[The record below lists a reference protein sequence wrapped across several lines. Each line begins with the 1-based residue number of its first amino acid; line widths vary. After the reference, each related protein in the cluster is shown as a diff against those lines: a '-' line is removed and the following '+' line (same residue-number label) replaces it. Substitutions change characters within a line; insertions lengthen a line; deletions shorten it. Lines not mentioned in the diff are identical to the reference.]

1 MQTIRGNASCRA
13 SSSGTDHNVVLP
25 GEIDVVPN
33 DQEVIHIAHL
43 ADGVKLIL
51 QSLPQSAVVIRI
63 ALLHAVVA
71 ELVQVSP

>member
-1 MQTIRGNASCRA
+1 MQAVSGDTSRRA
-13 SSSGTDHNVVLP
+13 SSSGPDHDVVLP

-71 ELVQVSP
+71 KLVQVSP